1 MSLSRWRR
9 RAFACLAL
17 LTACSQSEPFTNPDV
32 TNEGPLAPTEPL
44 RLTYNIGEDSTP
56 AAHPDGASLL
66 YSFTRP
72 DIQGRD
78 QCLALLPAGGGTQRD
93 LCPNSAGSRDSTDF
107 YAEPAW
113 IDGNTIALRRAARL
127 IGRDRDDYVVL
138 GTATAPD
145 FQDVTARVRFPYS
158 TPAGLVHLFPTH
170 VTPLGGGRVAY
181 IAETQLS
188 GLPCG
193 NPCPYDWTHAGREVM
208 VVDLAGDGPP
218 TSVPGTDYPTGLSLG
233 PDAGDLLFTRAD
245 DSRVFRRAADG
256 TVDVLHDFGA
266 VARDVTWRAG
276 RLAAIVGGDLLILTS
291 VNGEPSQV
299 DGGGT
304 LAVVDLATGEPVLPA
319 DTTLR
324 LRRPSLAPDGRA
336 VFVQTGATAVD
347 LYRVAA
353 P

>member
-1 MSLSRWRR
+1 MSPTRWHWSVLVG
-9 RAFACLAL
+9 LAL
-17 LTACSQSEPFTNPDV
+17 LTACSHSAPFTNPDV
-32 TNEGPLAPTEPL
+32 GNEGPLAPTEPL
-44 RLTYNIGEDSTP
+44 RLTYNVGEDSTP
-56 AAHPDGASLL
+56 AVHPDGTSLL
-66 YSFTRP
+66 YAFTRP
-72 DIQGRD
+72 DIQGQD

-93 LCPNSAGSRDSTDF
+93 LCPRSAGSRDSTDF

-113 IDGNTIALRRAARL
+113 IDASTIVLRRAARL

-145 FQDVTARVRFPYS
+145 FEDVTARVRFPYT
-158 TPAGLVHLFPTH
+158 TPAGLTHLYPTH
-170 VTPLGGGRVAY
+170 VTPLGDGRVAY
-181 IAETQLS
+181 IAETQIS

-193 NPCPYDWTHAGREVM
+193 PCPFDWTHVGREVM
-208 VVDLAGDGPP
+208 VVDLAGGGPP
-218 TSVPGTDYPTGLSLG
+218 TSVPGTDYATGLSIG
-233 PDAGDLLFTRAD
+233 PNAGELLFTTAG

-256 TVDVLHDFGA
+256 SVDVLRDFGA

-291 VNGEPSQV
+291 VTGEVSQV
-299 DGGGT
+299 DAGGT
-304 LAVVDLATGEPVLPA
+304 LEVVDLATGEPVLAA

-336 VFVQTGATAVD
+336 VFVQTGASAVD
-347 LYRVAA
+347 LYRVAV